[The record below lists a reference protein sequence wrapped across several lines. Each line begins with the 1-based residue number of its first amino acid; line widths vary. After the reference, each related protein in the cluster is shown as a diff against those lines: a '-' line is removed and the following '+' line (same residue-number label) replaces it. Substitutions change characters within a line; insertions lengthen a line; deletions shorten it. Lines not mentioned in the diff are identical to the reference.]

1 MKDIERN
8 TDCVVIGGGIA
19 GLTASIYLVRAGLSV
34 TLLEKAKTIGGRAK
48 TKVMDGNYVNL
59 GPHAL
64 YSKGKSLEILAEL
77 GISPKG
83 NSPAIGGKVFYN
95 DSPYHLPAN
104 PFSVLTSD
112 LFSWRGKMELLRFF
126 ILLQTKKLKSNR
138 EISVDQWLR
147 ENIKDERV
155 QKFILMLVR
164 LSSYC
169 NDPNMLR
176 AEDAFKQLKLG
187 KAIYVHNGWQ
197 SIIEELKEKAEKL
210 GVTFQAGAS
219 VQQIKGNFPQFE
231 VKINNN
237 KSIFTPYILST
248 ASPNELRKFLQGYE
262 IDAIN
267 ELIPVRAACLDIVL
281 NKIPNPTISFALS
294 MDQPL
299 YFSNHSTVATLSDN
313 RSHSVIHVMKYLS
326 VNQRSN
332 VTDLKMELEQF
343 LKRVQPGWEKHVISK
358 RYLPNI
364 TVTNSIMK
372 KQKSEMEHIPG
383 LFIAGD
389 WVGTEGMLVD
399 SSFFS
404 AKQAAMSIIEFSVKR
419 ECRDDG
425 DGGRIYAV

>member
-1 MKDIERN
+1 MKNTERN
-8 TDCVVIGGGIA
+8 CVVIGGGIA
-19 GLTASIYLVRAGLSV
+19 GLTASIYLARAGLSV
-34 TLLEKAKTIGGRAK
+34 TLIEKAKTIGGRAK
-48 TKVMDGNYVNL
+48 TEVMDGSYVNF

-77 GISPKG
+77 SISPKG

-95 DSPYHLPAN
+95 DSPYNLPAN

-112 LFSWRGKMELLRFF
+112 LFNWRGKMELLRFF

-138 EISVDQWLR
+138 EISVDQWLH

-155 QKFILMLVR
+155 QKFILMLIR

-169 NDPNMLR
+169 NDPDRLR
-176 AEDAFKQLKLG
+176 AEVAFKQLQLG

-210 GVTFQAGAS
+210 GVIIQAGAS
-219 VQQIKGNFPQFE
+219 VQQIKGKFPQFE
-231 VKINNN
+231 VKLSNN

-281 NKIPNPTISFALS
+281 NNIPNPTVSFALS
-294 MDQPL
+294 MDHPL
-299 YFSNHSTVATLSDN
+299 YFSNHSNVATLSDN
-313 RSHSVIHVMKYLS
+313 QSHSVIHVMKYLS
-326 VNQRSN
+326 INEPR
-332 VTDLKMELEQF
+332 TDLKPELEQF
-343 LKRVQPGWEKHVISK
+343 LSRVQPGWEKHVISK

-364 TVTNSIMK
+364 TVTNSMMK
-372 KQKSEMEHIPG
+372 KQKNEMEQIPG

-389 WVGTEGMLVD
+389 WVGAEGMLVD

-404 AKQAAMSIIEFSVKR
+404 AKQAAMSIIELNEKR
-419 ECRDDG
+419 ECSDDG
-425 DGGRIYAV
+425 NGGSIYAV